1 MVKWLKGLTNIWS
14 QDMAIDLGT
23 ANTLVVLISQGVVL
37 NEPSVVAIVEN
48 MGKKTVLAVGDEAKT
63 MLGRTPG
70 NISAIRPLRDGVIAD
85 FIVTEEMIKHFIKK
99 VHKNSTFAN
108 PRILICVPTGSTP
121 VERKAIQDS
130 ALAAG
135 ARRVQLIE
143 EPIAAAIGAN
153 LPISEATGSMVVDI
167 GGGTTEIAVMSLGGL
182 VYSKSLRVAGDAMD
196 TALINYMRKEYNLMI
211 GDSTAEKIKKEIG
224 TAIPSNNN
232 TYPVKGRDLRSG
244 TPKEVN
250 ITEED
255 TAEALNDILKEMV
268 NGIKDALENTPP
280 ELSADLVD
288 MGLTLTGGGALLKNI
303 DKRFSKE
310 TGLPVYIAD
319 DPLACV
325 AIGTGKALENEEI
338 FSTMLSEY

>member
-1 MVKWLKGLTNIWS
+1 MKLFEKFSKIWS

-23 ANTLVVLISQGVVL
+23 ANTLVVLKGQGVVL
-37 NEPSVVAIVEN
+37 NEPSVVAVVEN
-48 MGKKTVLAVGDEAKT
+48 KGKKSVLAVGDEAKT

-99 VHKNSTFAN
+99 VHKRSTFAN

-143 EPIAAAIGAN
+143 EPIAAAIGAG

-167 GGGTTEIAVMSLGGL
+167 GGGTTEIAVMSLGGV
-182 VYSKSLRVAGDAMD
+182 VYSRSLRIAGDAMD
-196 TALINYMRKEYNLMI
+196 HALINYMRKEYNLMI

-224 TAIPSNNN
+224 TAIPTNNN
-232 TYPVKGRDLRSG
+232 TYPVKGRDIRSG

-268 NGIKDALENTPP
+268 NGMKDALEHTPP

-310 TGLPVYIAD
+310 TGLPVHIAE

-338 FSTMLSEY
+338 FSTVLSEY

>member
-1 MVKWLKGLTNIWS
+1 
-14 QDMAIDLGT
+14 MAIDLGT
-23 ANTLVVLISQGVVL
+23 ANTLVVLKGQGVVL
-37 NEPSVVAIVEN
+37 NEPSVVAIADN

-99 VHKNSTFAN
+99 VHKNKTFAN

-143 EPIAAAIGAN
+143 EPIAAAIGAG

-196 TALINYMRKEYNLMI
+196 TALVNYMRKEYNLMI

-224 TAIPSNNN
+224 TAVASNSN
-232 TYPVKGRDLRSG
+232 TYAVKGRDLRSG
-244 TPKEVN
+244 TPKEIN

-310 TGLPVYIAD
+310 TGLSVYIAD

-325 AIGTGKALENEEI
+325 AIGTGKALDQEET

>member
-1 MVKWLKGLTNIWS
+1 MGIIDRVAKIWS

-23 ANTLVVLISQGVVL
+23 ANTLVVLKGQGVVL
-37 NEPSVVAIVEN
+37 NEPSVVAVVDSK
-48 MGKKTVLAVGDEAKT
+48 GKKSVLAVGDEAKT

-70 NISAIRPLRDGVIAD
+70 NIQAIRPLRDGVIAD

-99 VHKNSTFAN
+99 VHKRSTFAN

-143 EPIAAAIGAN
+143 EPIAAAIGAG

-167 GGGTTEIAVMSLGGL
+167 GGGTTEIAVMSLGGV
-182 VYSKSLRVAGDAMD
+182 VYSNSLRIAGDAMD
-196 TALINYMRKEYNLMI
+196 HSLQNFMRKEYNLLI
-211 GDSTAEKIKKEIG
+211 GDGTAEKIKKEIG
-224 TAIPSNNN
+224 TALSTNDNK
-232 TYPVKGRDLRSG
+232 YPVKGRDIRSG

-255 TAEALNDILKEMV
+255 TSEALNPILKEMIDGV
-268 NGIKDALENTPP
+268 KDALENTPP

-310 TGLPVYIAD
+310 TGLPVHIAD

-325 AIGTGKALENEEI
+325 AIGTGKALDQEET
-338 FSTMLSEY
+338 FSSILSEY

>member
-1 MVKWLKGLTNIWS
+1 
-14 QDMAIDLGT
+14 
-23 ANTLVVLISQGVVL
+23 
-37 NEPSVVAIVEN
+37 
-48 MGKKTVLAVGDEAKT
+48 
-63 MLGRTPG
+63 
-70 NISAIRPLRDGVIAD
+70 
-85 FIVTEEMIKHFIKK
+85 
-99 VHKNSTFAN
+99 
-108 PRILICVPTGSTP
+108 
-121 VERKAIQDS
+121 
-130 ALAAG
+130 
-135 ARRVQLIE
+135 
-143 EPIAAAIGAN
+143 
-153 LPISEATGSMVVDI
+153 MVVDI
-167 GGGTTEIAVMSLGGL
+167 GGGTSEIAVMSLGGL

-196 TALINYMRKEYNLMI
+196 VAMINYMRKEYNLMI

-232 TYPVKGRDLRSG
+232 TYAVKGRDLRSG

-255 TAEALNDILKEMV
+255 TAEALNGILKEMV

-310 TGLPVYIAD
+310 TGLPVYIAA

-325 AIGTGKALENEEI
+325 AIGKGKALEQEEI

>member
-1 MVKWLKGLTNIWS
+1 MKIFEKLSKIWS

-23 ANTLVVLISQGVVL
+23 ANTLVVLKGQGVVL
-37 NEPSVVAIVEN
+37 NEPSVVAVVEN
-48 MGKKTVLAVGDEAKT
+48 KGKKSILAIGDEAKT

-70 NISAIRPLRDGVIAD
+70 NIQAIRPLKDGVIAD

-99 VHKNSTFAN
+99 VHKRSTFAN
-108 PRILICVPTGSTP
+108 PRILIAVPTGSTP

-167 GGGTTEIAVMSLGGL
+167 GGGTTEVAVLSLGGV

-196 TALINYMRKEYNLMI
+196 QALADYMRKEYNLLI

-224 TAIPSNNN
+224 TAIPTNNN

-255 TAEALNDILKEMV
+255 SAEAMSEILRNMI

-310 TGLPVYIAD
+310 TGLPVHIAD

-325 AIGTGKALENEEI
+325 AIGTGKALEQEET